1 MAEPSSSTAETPIDL
16 PTGEPIPSGSP
27 PDASSSPSTTSPS
40 SNNNSSSSKK
50 TNNNHATLS
59 PRAATTLR
67 AATALLA
74 LPAARADAFLAHLQR
89 CLATPAGVDTLLLFV
104 CYTSRLSAAVLA
116 ALSRALLR
124 RSARDLVA
132 LAFTLP
138 PKTAILF
145 TATTTSKDASKDVS
159 NAAAARLAALVA
171 ARLKNLGSLASEART
186 IARLWALV
194 GMYFWAK
201 RLVLPLLP
209 SSPSTTTT
217 TTKQEQEKETEKP
230 SSSTTN
236 KTLVTLVDWAQFLS
250 CAAFQ
255 VLENGAYLSGRGVL
269 GWTPQQQGRAYMV
282 GSRWL
287 AVYTGLELGKLLAKL
302 VASKSKSKSSQKGEQ
317 GALESEDEE
326 ERAQVEAVRRSMAIN
341 LAWTP
346 LTLHWSTEKGL
357 IGDGWIGLGG
367 CIPGIIQM
375 RKLWKETAQ

>member
-1 MAEPSSSTAETPIDL
+1 MAEPSSSTAENPPIDL
-16 PTGEPIPSGSP
+16 PTGEPIPSGP
-27 PDASSSPSTTSPS
+27 PDASTSD
-40 SNNNSSSSKK
+40 NNSSKK

-145 TATTTSKDASKDVS
+145 TATATTATSSSKDASKDVS

-209 SSPSTTTT
+209 ST
-217 TTKQEQEKETEKP
+217 TTKQEQKEETEKP
-230 SSSTTN
+230 SSSTSN

-302 VASKSKSKSSQKGEQ
+302 VAASSKSKSSQKGEQ

-326 ERAQVEAVRRSMAIN
+326 ERAQMEAVRRSMAIN

>member
-27 PDASSSPSTTSPS
+27 PDVSSSPSTTSP
-40 SNNNSSSSKK
+40 SSKK

-59 PRAATTLR
+59 PR

-209 SSPSTTTT
+209 SSPSSST
-217 TTKQEQEKETEKP
+217 TTKQEQEQEKETEKP
-230 SSSTTN
+230 SSSTTNN

-302 VASKSKSKSSQKGEQ
+302 VASKSKSSKEEDT
-317 GALESEDEE
+317 LESDE
-326 ERAQVEAVRRSMAIN
+326 ERAQMEAVRRSMAIN